1 MTKRI
6 IFKILL
12 VALVVF
18 TLEGALHIWGL
29 LYLRNLYSTHISRE
43 KINPESQTILCLG
56 ESSTIGIWVNPGDSY
71 PVQLERML
79 REYYNSANI
88 HVLVPPHIGQ
98 NTSQMANRMHE
109 YITLY
114 NPKVIVMMVGCNN
127 HWSLAES
134 HISRFLPSNSIN
146 AVRMKI
152 FIFFNKF
159 HLFKLIRYLYLCAKY
174 EGRHIIESLSFK
186 EYIAGAPQRMHYLPS
201 QWVLDT
207 FNHNI
212 GYFNK
217 LWRYDVASMINSAKK
232 FNIPVI
238 FMTYP
243 MSISVPT
250 EEFLSVAEKEGL
262 YLIRNDLNFDVLK
275 KRGELSDYIFSKDN
289 WHPTKKGYA
298 IVARNV
304 FDVIVKN
311 ELLSSK
317 YSN

>member
-1 MTKRI
+1 M
-6 IFKILL
+6 
-12 VALVVF
+12 
-18 TLEGALHIWGL
+18 
-29 LYLRNLYSTHISRE
+29 
-43 KINPESQTILCLG
+43 Q
-56 ESSTIGIWVNPGDSY
+56 
-71 PVQLERML
+71 
-79 REYYNSANI
+79 
-88 HVLVPPHIGQ
+88 
-98 NTSQMANRMHE
+98 E

-134 HISRFLPSNSIN
+134 HISRFLPSNSVN

-174 EGRHIIESLSFK
+174 EGSRIIEGLSFK
-186 EYIAGAPQRMHYLPS
+186 EYIAGAPQRMYSLPPT
-201 QWVLDT
+201 WVLDT
-207 FNHNI
+207 FNHNVS
-212 GYFNK
+212 YFNK
-217 LWRYDVASMINSAKK
+217 LWIYDVTSMINSAKK

-243 MSISVPT
+243 MLISVPT
-250 EEFLSVAEKEGL
+250 EEFLSVAKEEGL
-262 YLIRNDLNFDVLK
+262 YLIRNDLNFDGLK
-275 KRGELSDYIFSKDN
+275 KLSELSDYIFSQDN

-298 IVARNV
+298 IIARNV

-311 ELLSSK
+311 ELLFLK